1 MCEQVKTY
9 VAYISYYESKNIII
23 YCGNNYDMAFSS
35 LENYKY
41 EDSIWIDGRI
51 IETWIDGKKL
61 NIEAFT

>member
-1 MCEQVKTY
+1 
-9 VAYISYYESKNIII
+9 
-23 YCGNNYDMAFSS
+23 MAFSS